1 MPSRCVCRIRR
12 GRLAVFKWIT
22 RYNTRR
28 RHSSLNYLSPINYE
42 QKTNKV
48 LLAA

>member
-1 MPSRCVCRIRR
+1 
-12 GRLAVFKWIT
+12 LAVFKWIT

-28 RHSSLNYLSPINYE
+28 RHSTLDYRNPIDYE
-42 QKTNKV
+42 QQTTDRV